1 VIPLKK
7 IDPNAMELKDRVVK
21 INRVAKVVKGGRR
34 FNFSTLVVVGDG
46 QGTAGF
52 GLGKANEV
60 PESIAKA
67 VQEAKK
73 NLVKIKLKG
82 TTIGHQVL
90 GRYGAAKVMM
100 KPATPGTGVIAGGA
114 VRAVMDVA
122 GIRDIL
128 TKIIGTNNPHNVL
141 HATFAGL
148 RSLMDDEDIVRL
160 RGKLPGDAPATAS
173 KDKETMRS

>member
-1 VIPLKK
+1 
-7 IDPNAMELKDRVVK
+7 VVK

-46 QGTAGF
+46 QGTVGF

-67 VQEAKK
+67 VQEARK
-73 NLVKIKLKG
+73 NLVKIRLKG
-82 TTIGHQVL
+82 TTIAHRVL
-90 GRYGAAKVMM
+90 GRYGAARVML

-122 GIRDIL
+122 GIRDVL

-141 HATFAGL
+141 YATFAGL
-148 RSLMDDEDIVRL
+148 QSLMDEEDVVRM
-160 RGKLPGDAPATAS
+160 RGKLPGDAPASAV
-173 KDKETMRS
+173 KEKEGLKV

>member
-1 VIPLKK
+1 MKK
-7 IDPNAMELKDRVVK
+7 IDPNTMELKDRVVK

-34 FNFSTLVVVGDG
+34 FHFSTLVVVGDG

-73 NLVKIKLKG
+73 NLFKIKLKG

-90 GRYGAAKVMM
+90 GVYGAARVML

-148 RSLMDDEDIVRL
+148 KMLMDEEDILRL
-160 RGKLPGDAPATAS
+160 RGKLPGDAPTPAARE
-173 KDKETMRS
+173 KDSVRS